1 MDNQAVLGALPER
14 KPKPAQSLIDQ
25 ILSQVETV
33 WQRAS
38 DPTFRLEIGWVK
50 GHSGIK
56 GNEKVNAEAKEAAK
70 GQSSRTRSLP
80 DFLTG
85 GDLPMSISAQRQA
98 FEAAMLERWRKEWGE
113 SPRHV

>member
-1 MDNQAVLGALPER
+1 MLGALAEH
-14 KPKPAQSLIDQ
+14 KPKPAQSIIDQ

-50 GHSGIK
+50 GHSRIE
-56 GNEKVNAEAKEAAK
+56 GNEKVNAEAKEVAK
-70 GQSSRTRSLP
+70 GQSSRACSLP

-85 GDLPMSISAQRQA
+85 GDLPMSISVQR
-98 FEAAMLERWRKEWGE
+98 L
-113 SPRHV
+113 